1 MGSLV
6 FASLS
11 NFLISFNIY
20 GTGGISSLFSL
31 YQGEWK
37 SPDFMSR
44 QLYQLCISRE
54 FIREER
60 DLLLEEVYII
70 KNYCDE
76 IMASS
81 LGEGLS

>member
-1 MGSLV
+1 
-6 FASLS
+6 
-11 NFLISFNIY
+11 
-20 GTGGISSLFSL
+20 
-31 YQGEWK
+31 
-37 SPDFMSR
+37 MSR

>member
-1 MGSLV
+1 MVLEEFLV
-6 FASLS
+6 CSVCTKVS
-11 NFLISFNIY
+11 ENR
-20 GTGGISSLFSL
+20 
-31 YQGEWK
+31 
-37 SPDFMSR
+37 PSR

-60 DLLLEEVYII
+60 DFLLEEVYII
-70 KNYCDE
+70 QNYCDE

>member
-1 MGSLV
+1 
-6 FASLS
+6 
-11 NFLISFNIY
+11 
-20 GTGGISSLFSL
+20 
-31 YQGEWK
+31 
-37 SPDFMSR
+37 MSR
-44 QLYQLCISRE
+44 LLYQLCISRE

-81 LGEGLS
+81 LGEGLSLARKIDCFCYGLDELKQRMVMR